1 MGRKMKTKILMNSDS
16 RESLSNTR
24 TERNSGIELL
34 KIIAVF
40 LIVISHVVQTLGSE
54 HDIAS
59 TEGTFLNLSVATSN
73 IKYLIL
79 MLCRYFG
86 PIGNDIF
93 LICSAWFLCDSKK
106 AEISKVLRLIFD
118 VWVVNVG
125 IMAVFLLLGVKISKT
140 DILRSF
146 FPTTFDNNWYITCYL
161 LLFIIHPL
169 LNIVIDKLS
178 QKQLFAFVFVTFLLY
193 SVICT
198 IKSEF
203 FYFSGLIFFIVVY
216 FIIAYMKKYMYNFT
230 ESKNQNLLCMV
241 IGAIG
246 LVAFFF
252 ITNSIVLKT
261 GILDG
266 RILYWKKNQN
276 PFCILLCIALF
287 NLFKNMNFKNKFIN
301 SVSSLTLF
309 IYIIHENIL
318 VRGYLRPRIFVLIHD
333 KFGYDYLLL
342 LVLLF
347 SICLFIVSVLIGF
360 LYKYTMQKATKKLS
374 LIFSDILKKNY
385 NRLFCFIKKIT

>member
-1 MGRKMKTKILMNSDS
+1 MKTKILMNRDS

-34 KIIAVF
+34 KIIAIF

-54 HDIAS
+54 HDIVS

-73 IKYLIL
+73 IKYLVL

-86 PIGNDIF
+86 PIGNDVFI
-93 LICSAWFLCDSKK
+93 ICSAWFLCDSKK
-106 AEISKVLRLIFD
+106 AELSKVFRLIFD

-125 IMAVFLLLGVKISKT
+125 IMAVFLLSGIGISKT
-140 DILRSF
+140 DILHSF
-146 FPTTFDNNWYITCYL
+146 FPTTFENNWYITCYL
-161 LLFIIHPL
+161 LLFMIHPL

-178 QKQLFAFVFVTFLLY
+178 QKQMFAFVFVTFLLY

-216 FIIAYMKKYMYNFT
+216 FMIAYIKKYMYNFT
-230 ESKNQNLLCMV
+230 ESKKQNLLCMV
-241 IGAIG
+241 IGALG
-246 LVAFFF
+246 LIVFF
-252 ITNSIVLKT
+252 IVTNSIVLKT

-266 RILYWKKNQN
+266 KILYWKKNQN

-287 NLFKNMNFKNKFIN
+287 NLFKNINFKNKFIN
-301 SVSSLTLF
+301 SVSSITLL

-318 VRGYLRPRIFVLIHD
+318 IRGYLRPRIFVLLHD
-333 KFGYDYLLL
+333 KLGYDYILL

-347 SICLFIVSVLIGF
+347 SVCLFIVSVLIGF
-360 LYKYTMQKATKKLS
+360 LYKYTVQKITKRVSLIVSDTIKKL
-374 LIFSDILKKNY
+374 FNK
-385 NRLFCFIKKIT
+385 LFCFIKKIT